1 MNQEDELNRL
11 IDIAKGDVPADLLLK
26 DAQVVNVFSGEVY
39 AANVAIAGEWIA
51 GVGKE
56 YGEGKEV
63 LDLEGLFLLPGLIN
77 GHLHL
82 ESSLLTPAEYALL
95 ALAHG
100 TTTVVLDPHEIANVL
115 GSPGVQALIDACKAL
130 PLDFFFMAPS
140 CVPATPLET
149 AGGFISSVD
158 VEKLLK
164 NKRVLGLAEMMNFP
178 GVLRKD
184 PEVLK
189 KIQAARKMGKAI
201 DGHAPLLTGKNLN
214 GYLAPGIDSDHEC
227 TKRAEAEEKLRLG
240 MWLMIRQGSVAQN
253 LKDLL
258 PAVTPQNEHRCLFVL
273 DDLAPSGLMQ
283 NGEIDHLLR
292 QAVGLGFDPVRAVR
306 MATLNPSERFG
317 LRDRGAIGPGRR
329 ADLVAVSDLREF
341 QVTVTFKDGKVAAR
355 EGKAYP
361 LFHARFDP
369 NVFQTIK
376 IKPLNESSF
385 DLPLAGEKAWVIG
398 ILPDQILTQ
407 KLSLAVKKDGRGMLV
422 SDPASDVL
430 KIAVLERHRASGNIG
445 LGLVKGFGLRRGAL
459 ATSVAHDSHNV
470 LVVGASDK
478 EMRQAVGEIEKMQGG
493 FVVVDQGEVKASLR
507 LPIAGLMSSEP
518 AAEVGSQ
525 MEKLNQAAREIGII
539 PANPFLTLSF
549 LALPVIPEL
558 KLTDKGL
565 VDVSEFRIIPLEAT

>member
-1 MNQEDELNRL
+1 MNQEDELSHL
-11 IDIAKGDVPADLLLK
+11 IDIAKGDIPADLLLK
-26 DAQVVNVFSGEVY
+26 DARIVNVFTGEIY

-63 LDLEGLFLLPGLIN
+63 LDLEGLILLPGLIN
-77 GHLHL
+77 GHFHL

-100 TTTVVLDPHEIANVL
+100 TTTLVLDPHEIANVL
-115 GSPGVQALIDACKAL
+115 GLTGIQVLMDASKAL

-149 AGGFISSVD
+149 AGAFLPSNEI
-158 VEKLLK
+158 EKLLH
-164 NKRVLGLAEMMNFP
+164 NRRVMGLAEMMNFP
-178 GVLRKD
+178 GVLRKN

-214 GYLAPGIDSDHEC
+214 GYLAAGIDSDHEC
-227 TKRAEAEEKLRLG
+227 TRRAEAEEKLRLG
-240 MWLMIRQGSVAQN
+240 MWLMIRQGSVAKN

-258 PAVTPQNEHRCLFVL
+258 PAVTPLNENRCLFVL
-273 DDLAPSGLMQ
+273 DDQEPLDLIQ
-283 NGEIDHLLR
+283 KGEIDDLLR
-292 QAVGLGFDPVRAVR
+292 QAVALGLDPVRAVR

-317 LRDRGAIGPGRR
+317 LRDRGAICPGRR
-329 ADLVAVSDLREF
+329 ADLAVVSDLREF
-341 QVTVTFKDGKVAAR
+341 QVSLTLKDGKVVAR

-361 LFHARFDP
+361 LFHDRFDP
-369 NVFQTIK
+369 KVFQTIK
-376 IKPLNESSF
+376 IKPLDESSF

-398 ILPDQILTQ
+398 ILPGQILTQ
-407 KLSLAVKKDGRGMLV
+407 KLSLAVKKDGRGMIV
-422 SDPASDVL
+422 SDPDSDIL
-430 KIAVLERHRASGNIG
+430 KMSVIERHQATGNIG

-459 ATSVAHDSHNV
+459 ATSVAHDSHNI
-470 LVVGASDK
+470 LVVGASDE
-478 EMRQAVGEIEKMQGG
+478 EMRHAVGEIEKMQGG

-507 LPIAGLMSSEP
+507 LPIAGLISSEP
-518 AAEVGSQ
+518 VAEVASQ
-525 MEKLNQAAREIGII
+525 MEKLNQAARQIGTI